1 MIKNLFHNKVFKNA
15 GWIISGKMIQMLIN
29 LVVGLITAR
38 YLGPSNY
45 GLISYAGAYTAFFS
59 SFCTLGINSVIVKEL
74 IDNPEKTGT
83 IIGTTLGLRAV
94 SSFLSALTII
104 CISFVVDANEPVT
117 IAVVALCSIGV
128 LFQVFD
134 TFNYWFQAK
143 LQSRTTA
150 IVTLIA
156 YVITAI
162 YKVILLIEEKP
173 VTYFA
178 LATSIDYF
186 CIAVLLFFCYKK
198 YHGNKLSFSWN
209 EGKDL
214 LKKSVHFILPG
225 LMVAIYG
232 QTDKIMLKHMISE
245 AEVGYY
251 STALSLCNMWCFILS
266 AIIDSL
272 YPPIMESYRV
282 NKEDFD
288 KKNRLLYAIVFYLS
302 VVVSLIFTIFGKFIV
317 KLLYGQ
323 DYLSAVSPLRVITWY
338 TAFSYLGVARNA
350 WIVCMNRQ
358 KYLKYLYV
366 AVAAVNIVLNCAL
379 IPVLGATGAAIASLS
394 AQIITTFV
402 IPFFIKDLRENSVL
416 MLEAITFRGI
426 RQKDSTALS
435 KNEKNI

>member
-366 AVAAVNIVLNCAL
+366 AAAAVNIVLNCAL

-416 MLEAITFRGI
+416 MLEAITFKGI